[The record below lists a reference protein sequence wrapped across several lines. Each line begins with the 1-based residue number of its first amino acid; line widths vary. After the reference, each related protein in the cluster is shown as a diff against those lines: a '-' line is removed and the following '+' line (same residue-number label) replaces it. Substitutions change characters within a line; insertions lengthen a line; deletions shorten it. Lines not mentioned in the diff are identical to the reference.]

1 MILFER
7 EIKMELDM
15 CEFYRQNYEDALD
28 EIRNLKFRIQELEAE
43 NEILK
48 DRLKA
53 ESVWIESKRKH
64 LVF

>member
-48 DRLKA
+48 DRLKT
-53 ESVWIESKRKH
+53 ESVWIEPKRKH